1 MLQEYLKR
9 LILEQPEDPIQ
20 FLIKSVS
27 ENPYKV
33 EDSKTATSDADS
45 KEWEPKEVFSP
56 DLESGQVA
64 TEAGWILLFE
74 RQEASIFLGWLW
86 RSQILL
92 SDLRCLICF
101 ELPQLLAVSYLL
113 LICYDNIESKVIFV

>member
-45 KEWEPKEVFSP
+45 KE
-56 DLESGQVA
+56 
-64 TEAGWILLFE
+64 
-74 RQEASIFLGWLW
+74 
-86 RSQILL
+86 
-92 SDLRCLICF
+92 
-101 ELPQLLAVSYLL
+101 
-113 LICYDNIESKVIFV
+113 